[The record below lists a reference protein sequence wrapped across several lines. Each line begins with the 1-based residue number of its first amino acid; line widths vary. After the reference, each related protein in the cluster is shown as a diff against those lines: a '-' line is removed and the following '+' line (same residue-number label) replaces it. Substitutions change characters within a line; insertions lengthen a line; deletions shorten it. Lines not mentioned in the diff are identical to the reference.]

1 LEENSFYLSQIAKLY
16 YIDKVKQNEIARRF
30 QITPMMVSRSLNEAE
45 QKGLVVFHVKMPWG
59 INTELGKAVMDKY
72 NLREC
77 IVLDVKEKNE
87 IPVTLGGYLA
97 EYFMSILKPNSIV
110 GLSWGYTISKFV
122 EALAYSNVENC
133 QLIQLTGAFLDKNY
147 FVTPTHIVQEVSKKL
162 NARIYSL
169 NAPLYAATAEMQEQ
183 FSNDPTNKIIHQ
195 MAEESD
201 INIFGVSELS
211 EEATTFQTGIVNK
224 NDFDELKNLGA
235 IGDCAGTFI
244 DKDGDII
251 KWSKSNLYTGIYLNR
266 IQKAKNVI
274 CVAGEPE
281 KAEVIKAVV
290 QKKYINILMTTKQ
303 VALDLLK

>member
-1 LEENSFYLSQIAKLY
+1 LGQNSFYLSQIAKLY

-30 QITPMMVSRSLNEAE
+30 QITPMMVSRSLKEAE
-45 QKGLVVFHVKMPWG
+45 QMGLVVFHVKMPWEV
-59 INTELGKAVMDKY
+59 NTGLGKAVMDKY

-97 EYFMSILKPNSIV
+97 EYFISILNPNSIV

-122 EALAYSNVENC
+122 EALPYSNVENC

-147 FVTPTHIVQEVSKKL
+147 SVTPTHIVHEVSRKL
-162 NARIYSL
+162 NARIHSL
-169 NAPLYAATAEMQEQ
+169 NAPLYAASAEMREQ
-183 FSNDPTNKIIHQ
+183 FSNDPTNKAIHQ
-195 MAEESD
+195 MAEKSD
-201 INIFGVSELS
+201 INIFGVSELNK
-211 EEATTFQTGIVNK
+211 EATTFQTGIVNQ
-224 NDFDELKNLGA
+224 NDFEELRNLGA

-244 DKDGDII
+244 DKDGNII
-251 KWSKSNLYTGIYLNR
+251 KWSKSNLYTGIYLDT
-266 IQKAKNVI
+266 IQRAESVI

-281 KAEVIKAVV
+281 KAEVLRAVAK
-290 QKKYINILMTTKQ
+290 KKYINILITTKQ